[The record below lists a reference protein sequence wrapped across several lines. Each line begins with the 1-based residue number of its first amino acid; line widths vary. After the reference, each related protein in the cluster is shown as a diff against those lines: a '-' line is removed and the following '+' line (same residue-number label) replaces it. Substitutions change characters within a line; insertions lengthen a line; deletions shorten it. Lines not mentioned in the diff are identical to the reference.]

1 MGKESEK
8 SLNAG
13 QASHIT
19 LGTTEQVAEFG
30 KKIAESIE
38 GGEGSGGLDKAA
50 DKLTSALKNSGAN
63 TETVKAVAT
72 GASGGLMIAG
82 GLFATYEGLLTL
94 RNASG
99 LRFSEESVEKAL
111 EQAEISHTQ
120 KAEVYEGLTA
130 ALKEQG
136 VTKGGNFVTGSLR
149 RNTEGLEQKFNKAVD
164 KATESLQLSD
174 EQKQKIVTTIS
185 RDLGFCRDK
194 NGAMVSYNG
203 SQEVMTSA
211 LLPNDLA
218 TTLKINKEQAK
229 ELSELL
235 ETSDILENGRV
246 VKAPSEAA
254 LSACF
259 KMAGID
265 RSKLNEAQKLLT
277 DKSNAVAEVPTWSN
291 RVNMN
296 EKMEGGLVT
305 AMGVTSVAAGVLV
318 LLAGFAG
325 VAGLAAASFGIAIG
339 GLVATSTLVARD
351 IYKDGKESIADS
363 KMAQQHKEL
372 SVDENLSLN
381 QKKEHHL
388 KAELHENRSKEAVGV
403 SMGNMCFMTALA
415 LTGAALIIAA
425 TGGTALAGIGIAT
438 IATFATGAAVTVYS
452 KSTYGASVDA
462 NEKQLSELKTQA
474 KSQEMERTHETEKAF
489 EQKPA
494 IEKSRESVRLSDSEK
509 GVQQDKSG
517 EKNRESVHLSS
528 SKIGEILAREHF
540 DSTALAG
547 TQCQEAKNSDI
558 HATHEQDAGTRQK
571 QSDHGI
577 EL

>member
-13 QASHIT
+13 QASHIA

-30 KKIAESIE
+30 NKVAESME
-38 GGEGSGGLDKAA
+38 GGQGPGGLDKAA
-50 DKLTSALKNSGAN
+50 DKFANTLKNSGAN
-63 TETVKAVAT
+63 TETVKAIAT
-72 GASGGLMIAG
+72 GTSGGLMIAG

-111 EQAEISHTQ
+111 EQAEISHEH
-120 KAEVYEGLTA
+120 KAEVYEGLTS
-130 ALKEQG
+130 ALKEQA
-136 VTKGGNFVTGSLR
+136 VTKGGNFVTGSIR
-149 RNTEGLEQKFNKAVD
+149 RNTKGLEDKFNQAVD

-185 RDLGFCRDK
+185 QDLGFCRDNK
-194 NGAMVSYNG
+194 GAMVSYNG
-203 SQEVMTSA
+203 SQKIMTSA
-211 LLPNDLA
+211 LLPNDLE
-218 TTLKINKEQAK
+218 TRLGVNKAQAK

-259 KMAGID
+259 QMAGID
-265 RSKLNEAQKLLT
+265 KNKLSDATKLLT

-351 IYKDGKESIADS
+351 IYKDGKESLADS
-363 KMAQQHKEL
+363 KMAKQHKEL
-372 SVDENLSLN
+372 A
-381 QKKEHHL
+381 
-388 KAELHENRSKEAVGV
+388 KAESLSPELKREHEIKADLHENRSKEGAGV

-425 TGGTALAGIGIAT
+425 TGGTALVGIGVAT
-438 IATFATGAAVTVYS
+438 IATFAAGAAVTVYS

-462 NEKQLSELKTQA
+462 NEKQLSELKAPA
-474 KSQEMERTHETEKAF
+474 KSQEMERTHEVDKAV
-489 EQKPA
+489 EQRQA
-494 IEKSRESVRLSDSEK
+494 VEQSRESVRLSVPEK
-509 GVQQDKSG
+509 GAQQEQAS
-517 EKNRESVHLSS
+517 EQSRESIHLSGTQ
-528 SKIGEILAREHF
+528 IGEILAKGHF
-540 DSTALAG
+540 DSKALTG
-547 TQCQEAKNSDI
+547 TKCQEIKESEI
-558 HATHEQDAGTRQK
+558 HATHEHAAAGAKPK
-571 QSDHGI
+571 QNEHGS
-577 EL
+577 

>member
-13 QASHIT
+13 QASHIA
-19 LGTTEQVAEFG
+19 LGTAEQVAEFG
-30 KKIAESIE
+30 KKIAESME
-38 GGEGSGGLDKAA
+38 GGEGSGGLDKGA
-50 DKLTSALKNSGAN
+50 DKFAKALKNSGAN
-63 TETVKAVAT
+63 TETVKAIAT
-72 GASGGLMIAG
+72 GTSGGLMIAG

-111 EQAEISHTQ
+111 EQAEISHTH

-136 VTKGGNFVTGSLR
+136 VTTSKNFVTGSIR
-149 RNTEGLEQKFNKAVD
+149 RNAEGLEQKFNKAVD

-185 RDLGFCRDK
+185 QDLGFCRDK

-203 SQEVMTSA
+203 SQKVMTSA

-218 TTLKINKEQAK
+218 TSLKIDKAQAK
-229 ELSELL
+229 KLSEVL

-265 RSKLNEAQKLLT
+265 TSKVNDAKKLLT

-351 IYKDGKESIADS
+351 IYKDGKESVADS

-372 SVDENLSLN
+372 AKDQNLSPEM
-381 QKKEHHL
+381 QREHEI
-388 KAELHENRSKEAVGV
+388 KAELHENRSKEGVGV

-425 TGGTALAGIGIAT
+425 TGGTALVGVGIAT
-438 IATFATGAAVTVYS
+438 IATFAAGAAVTVYS
-452 KSTYGASVDA
+452 KSTYGARVDA
-462 NEKQLSELKTQA
+462 NEKQLSELKTPSKA
-474 KSQEMERTHETEKAF
+474 QEMERAHEVDKAVEKTQAV
-489 EQKPA
+489 EQ
-494 IEKSRESVRLSDSEK
+494 SRESVRLSDSEK

-528 SKIGEILAREHF
+528 SQIGEILAKENF
-540 DSTALAG
+540 DSTALVG
-547 TQCQEAKNSDI
+547 TKCQEAINSDI
-558 HATHEQDAGTRQK
+558 HATYEQPASARQK